1 MQPYVGL
8 DRPLDDSRNKC
19 EYAGTTMQTSQP
31 FHRIKHIK
39 VTGGFLM
46 GIELS
51 FDDSLN
57 CIIGPRGTGKSTVQE
72 MIRFALKAMPGRE
85 GDPIRKRIQSLIDSN
100 LNGGRVELTIE
111 TKDGLTYVVS
121 RSADEDPIL
130 LDGAGNP
137 LPIDPLVAQIFR
149 ADIYSQNQIESIAET
164 PHYQLDLLDK
174 FEEDALRAVQAKIA
188 TTVRQLESN
197 GSAILPL
204 LSEKGVL
211 ESELAQLDT
220 IQEKLKGLTKAG
232 GEYAEQLNQAHALKS
247 LRDRE
252 NRAMDKAQRGL
263 VQYAGEIRGLIGI
276 AEDRALGFFEESMQ
290 TGPNG
295 SLITE
300 TIGLTRDT
308 VQRAEKFLEQAV
320 RALDLAAETVSGK
333 RENLEKWH
341 AAQEME
347 FRKLVEKHQ
356 QDQAQSAER
365 AKLEKQLNEL
375 RFKQKRLA
383 EVASQIKELTR
394 NREALLATLSEDR
407 DSRFEIRQGVA
418 EMLNERLMPHIR
430 VTVAQNADQDSFR
443 KSLES
448 NLRGSGVRHTSVAT
462 SISTSI
468 SPQEL
473 GEIVRNDDSANLAKK
488 GGINPQQAAT
498 VIKALASHERLMELE
513 IVDTEDLPSIELCDN
528 GVYKNSA
535 GLSTGQKCTA
545 ILPILMF
552 DSANPLLIDQ
562 PEDNLDN
569 SYVFNSVV
577 ASVSKVKGSRQ
588 LIFVTHNPNIPVLG
602 NAGQV
607 VVMAS
612 DGRVG
617 RVKQVGDVDECRDEI
632 INLLEGGRDAF
643 RLRGERYNGLIS

>member
-8 DRPLDDSRNKC
+8 NRPLEDMRNKG
-19 EYAGTTMQTSQP
+19 EYGGTHMKTSQP
-31 FHRIKHIK
+31 FHRIKSIR

-46 GIELS
+46 GIDLN

-85 GDPIRKRIQSLIDSN
+85 GDPVRKRVQSLIDSN

-130 LDGAGNP
+130 LDESGNP

-174 FEEDALRAVQAKIA
+174 FEEEALREVQAKIA
-188 TTVRQLESN
+188 ATVRQLETN

-232 GEYAEQLNQAHALKS
+232 GEDAERLNQAHALKS

-252 NRAMDKAQRGL
+252 TRAMDRAERGL
-263 VQYAGEIRGLIGI
+263 GHFADEIRGLVGT
-276 AEDRALGFFEESMQ
+276 AEDKVLGFFEESMQ

-295 SLITE
+295 ALITDAL
-300 TIGLTRDT
+300 GVARDS
-308 VQRAEKFLEQAV
+308 VRHAEKVLEQAA
-320 RALDLAAETVSGK
+320 RTLGLAVETVSGK
-333 RENLEKWH
+333 RGELEKRH

-347 FRKLVEKHQ
+347 FRKLVERHQ
-356 QDQAQSAER
+356 QDQALSAER

-375 RFKQKRLA
+375 RFKHKRHT
-383 EVASQIKELTR
+383 EVMSQIKELTR
-394 NREALLATLSEDR
+394 SREALLAKLSEDR
-407 DSRFEIRQGVA
+407 DSRFAIRQGAA

-430 VTVAQNADQDSFR
+430 VAVAQNADQDAFR

-462 SISTSI
+462 SISASI

-473 GEIVRNDDSANLAKK
+473 GEIVRNEDAASLAKK
-488 GGINPQQAAT
+488 GGINPQQAST
-498 VIKALASHERLMELE
+498 VLKALTSHERLMELE

-535 GLSTGQKCTA
+535 DLSTGQKCTA

-602 NAGQV
+602 DAGQV

-612 DGRVG
+612 DGRIG
-617 RVKQVGDVDECRDEI
+617 RIKQIGNVDECRDEI
-632 INLLEGGRDAF
+632 INLLEGGEDAF
-643 RLRGERYNGLIS
+643 RLRGERYHGIIR